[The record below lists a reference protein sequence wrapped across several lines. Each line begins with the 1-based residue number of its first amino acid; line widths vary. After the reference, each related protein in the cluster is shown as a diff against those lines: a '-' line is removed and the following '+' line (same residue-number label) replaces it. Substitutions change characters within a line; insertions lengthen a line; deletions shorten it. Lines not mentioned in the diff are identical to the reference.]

1 MWPAVS
7 SQFFLSLPRTHELS
21 INVHVFPLPSCS
33 LVVGSSWS
41 DISNRRLLC
50 YVTSYPER
58 RAFPLQVD
66 SCSLTFPGYTTLTTT
81 QYTVLETAE
90 PIHAD
95 NAQMLGLDSSA
106 SHQWHMVHSR
116 RRLSSLQPFSTPTNA
131 FSPKTKPR
139 INYLLKLNAESYFL

>member
-21 INVHVFPLPSCS
+21 INVQVFPLPSSS

-58 RAFPLQVD
+58 RAFPLIVD
-66 SCSLTFPGYTTLTTT
+66 SCSLTFPGYTTLT
-81 QYTVLETAE
+81 VPETAE

-116 RRLSSLQPFSTPTNA
+116 RRLSSLQPFSTPTTA

-139 INYLLKLNAESYFL
+139 INYLSKLNAESYFL